1 MGERLHKREKKKKRE
16 ETSNKNKHVH
26 DYSHTYLPGKVY
38 RLDYKSTFLFACT
51 YPLRSLFFYCCILCR
66 FHCLFVCFRS
76 FMVLSVLLFLVWILL
91 RNIARL
97 DSRESIEKCD
107 RRRLCTSARSWKVL
121 TKGEPCT
128 RQFLHPFAI
137 TCPSNKHNFPSCML
151 TCAANRFVSSIA
163 ECLLCDV
170 AKPCFPQRTT
180 TCAPFL

>member
-1 MGERLHKREKKKKRE
+1 MGERLHKREKKK
-16 ETSNKNKHVH
+16 ETSKKKTRTRLF
-26 DYSHTYLPGKVY
+26 SHIFAWESLSIGLQIHLPV
-38 RLDYKSTFLFACT
+38 RMHISTLIT
-51 YPLRSLFFYCCILCR
+51 VFYCCILFR
-66 FHCLFVCFRS
+66 FRCLFVYFRS
-76 FMVLSVLLFLVWILL
+76 FMVLSVSLFLVWVLL

-107 RRRLCTSARSWKVL
+107 RRRLCKSARSWKLL
-121 TKGEPCT
+121 TKGKPCT
-128 RQFLHPFAI
+128 RQFSHPFAN
-137 TCPSNKHNFPSCML
+137 TCPSNKHNFPSCVH